1 MDNSILLLLLLQ
13 AASWA
18 LIAVVADRDTRNNRK

>member
-18 LIAVVADRDTRNNRK
+18 LIAVVADRDTRRHK